1 MSNQSTIA
9 ALDSFFQK
17 VRLLQR
23 SKAKQ
28 LILTADEANDLSA
41 VLGQILADRVRTLE
55 ELVRAKEDQVF
66 QVEINPN
73 PPGDK
78 K

>member
-1 MSNQSTIA
+1 MSTGHIP

-28 LILTADEANDLSA
+28 LILTAEEANDLSA
-41 VLGQILADRVRTLE
+41 ALGQVLADRVRTLE

-66 QVEINPN
+66 TVEINPN
-73 PPGDK
+73 PPGDTK
-78 K
+78 